1 MVSWTFQKYIFWLK
15 SVFSSHILTMHKIKS
30 QNNVFNN
37 DNSIKTFGYKFN
49 IPIDGI
55 NKLFIQ

>member
-15 SVFSSHILTMHKIKS
+15 SAFSSHSLTMHKIKS
-30 QNNVFNN
+30 QNSVFNN